1 MGMGYVWIDGETVES
16 SAAADRCGVYVLE
29 RVHTLDYRVRRLA
42 EHLARLRAACE
53 QAFGFAPICSVG
65 DLADDIAGLLARNR
79 MTRRVSCPVK
89 ISVAADARM
98 IVECESATFGAGCYL
113 RAKMPSLAALQY
125 DMPMPW
131 GGYPSS
137 LSEQAEALADLRV
150 RISGAE
156 KAIRLDGR
164 MMIAGSPWSVP
175 FLVKDNH
182 VFAPSESTS
191 VEYLTACEA
200 IRAAGLPLHV
210 RALSHRALDNADEIF
225 TVDIMGMTSY
235 SRIGRRPL
243 SSTAASRIA
252 SYFR

>member
-1 MGMGYVWIDGETVES
+1 
-16 SAAADRCGVYVLE
+16 
-29 RVHTLDYRVRRLA
+29 
-42 EHLARLRAACE
+42 
-53 QAFGFAPICSVG
+53 
-65 DLADDIAGLLARNR
+65 

-137 LSEQAEALADLRV
+137 LSEQAAALADLRV